1 MPVQEGDRAPGFTL
15 PAGPGEELDVGDL
28 FGRERVVLAFFP
40 LAFSPVCT
48 DELCTFADRWDELSE
63 LNARVLGVSVD
74 SPFANARF
82 REEEG
87 IPFPLLSDFNRA
99 VSAEWGVLHDDLMG
113 LEGVAKRSIFVVGG
127 DGRVAYRWVTDDP
140 GVEPDYDE
148 VRAAVEAAP
157 AAA

>member
-1 MPVQEGDRAPGFTL
+1 MSVQEGDRAPGFVL
-15 PAGPGEELDVGDL
+15 PAGPGEELDAGEL

-48 DELCTFADRWDELSE
+48 DELCTFAERWDELSG
-63 LNARVLGVSVD
+63 LDARVLGVSVD

-82 REEEG
+82 REEED
-87 IPFPLLSDFNRA
+87 IPFPLLSDFNRE
-99 VSAEWGVLHDDLMG
+99 VSSEWGVLHEDLMG
-113 LEGVAKRSIFVVGG
+113 LEGVAKRSVFVVGG
-127 DGRVAYRWVTDDP
+127 DGRVTYRWVTDDP

>member
-1 MPVQEGDRAPGFTL
+1 MSVQEGDRAPGFTL
-15 PAGPGEELDVGDL
+15 PAGPGEELDAGEL

-48 DELCTFADRWDELSE
+48 DELCTFAERLDELSG
-63 LNARVLGVSVD
+63 LDARVLGVSVD
-74 SPFANARF
+74 SPFVNARF
-82 REEEG
+82 REEED
-87 IPFPLLSDFNRA
+87 IPFPLLSDFNRK
-99 VSAEWGVLHDDLMG
+99 VSSEWGVLHEDLMG
-113 LEGVAKRSIFVVGG
+113 LEGVAKRSVFVVGG

-148 VRAAVEAAP
+148 VRAAVENAP